1 MYKPHLNIHIRKNHD
16 SNSNKLK
23 DKAKNNKISSFKKPS
38 VVDDIDKPFKCRYCP
53 KRFND
58 QFRLTIHTRIHTG
71 ESKLGIFTLDYSC
84 NIEMAIVTL
93 QGRISV
99 QKLIVG

>member
-1 MYKPHLNIHIRKNHD
+1 MECGKAFMYKPHLNIHIRKNHD

-53 KRFND
+53 KSFND
-58 QFRLTIHTRIHTG
+58 QFRLTIHTRVHTG
-71 ESKLGIFTLDYSC
+71 ESKLYLPWIIVIILKWTLLLYR
-84 NIEMAIVTL
+84 AA
-93 QGRISV
+93 
-99 QKLIVG
+99 